1 VNNVFGS
8 YLSEHGIILQTTCPN
23 TPPQNVVAE
32 RKNHHLL
39 EVARSIMFQ
48 MNVPKYLW
56 SEAVLTAVYLINPMP
71 SRILGMK
78 SPLELLL
85 EQQEFKVPQWYLVV
99 CALLGIT
106 DLQLVSWILRQ

>member
-1 VNNVFGS
+1 
-8 YLSEHGIILQTTCPN
+8 
-23 TPPQNVVAE
+23 
-32 RKNHHLL
+32 
-39 EVARSIMFQ
+39 

-56 SEAVLTAVYLINPMP
+56 SEAVLIAVYLINPMP